1 MGSLA
6 TGETACLVL
15 SRGDERTWGRLW
27 PWPPAGPVLCSPRVP
42 LVQERHSKVDRRR
55 DGDPEARAVSSR
67 RDSSGHS
74 SGHIAAKKD
83 NALVRNLFS
92 PGPLSG

>member
-6 TGETACLVL
+6 TGETAYLVL

-42 LVQERHSKVDRRR
+42 WSGCGTRTSI
-55 DGDPEARAVSSR
+55 AVVMVTPRFVRSPAGATLAVTLAVTSLL
-67 RDSSGHS
+67 
-74 SGHIAAKKD
+74 KKTT
-83 NALVRNLFS
+83 
-92 PGPLSG
+92 PW

>member
-42 LVQERHSKVDRRR
+42 LVRVRHSKLDRRR
-55 DGDPEARAVSSR
+55 DGDPKSRAVSSR

-74 SGHIAAKKD
+74 SGHIAARKD

-92 PGPLSG
+92 PGHLSG